1 MIYGYL
7 VSAGYLAVII
17 LLFGFIN
24 KKFKVDVEITRKI
37 LHILIGFT
45 WVFMDLFWHRS
56 YHQIIMC
63 GIFVVVNSLS
73 RKFKI
78 FSGIERENDD
88 HPGTVYYALSMLVL
102 AVASYL
108 YEPFYYPFG
117 IAVACLSFGDGFAPI
132 FGMIFKKHNPKLVGN
147 KTLFGSIACFV
158 FSAVA
163 VIVFNVC
170 YKLEYSYL
178 SIFAIASLVSVVE
191 VFCQKGLD
199 NFGITFSV
207 AVFAFLIKANVFAD
221 IFYICAILSFV
232 VVFAIL
238 LSKSLT
244 APASF
249 LAYVMLFVASFTSG
263 YQGFLLYTVPF
274 FIIAVVG
281 KIRRIVLKKRG
292 FAKEKSTRNA
302 KQVAINGLIASVFL
316 VVYKITARD
325 GFFLLSALSL
335 AEAFA
340 DSLASD
346 LGSLSKKEPFDFVKM
361 KKVAVGISGG
371 ISFSGSFS
379 ALVGSLL
386 VGGLCLLEVPN
397 PYVLLFVSA
406 IGFVGTFIDSALGSL
421 FQSLYRCPECGTL
434 TEKRIFH
441 GRVAELVN
449 GNKYITNNAVN
460 LITNVITVAIGCT
473 CFLIF

>member
-7 VSAGYLAVII
+7 VSTLYLAVII

-45 WVFMDLFWHRS
+45 WVFMDIFWHRS

-63 GIFVVVNSLS
+63 GAFVVINSLS

-102 AVASYL
+102 AIASYL
-108 YEPFYYPFG
+108 YEPLYYPFG

-132 FGMIFKKHNPKLVGN
+132 FGMIFKKPNPKLVGN
-147 KTLFGSIACFV
+147 KTLFGSVACFV
-158 FSAVA
+158 FSAIA
-163 VIVFNVC
+163 VIVFNAC

-178 SIFAIASLVSVVE
+178 SIFAIASLVTIVE
-191 VFCQKGLD
+191 LFCQKGLD

-207 AVFAFLIKANVFAD
+207 AIFVWLIKLNVFDD
-221 IFYICAILSFV
+221 IFFVLTIISFA

-249 LAYVMLFVASFTSG
+249 LAYVMLIVASYTSS
-263 YQGFLLYTVPF
+263 YQGFLIYTAPF

-281 KIRRIVLKKRG
+281 KIRKIVLKKRG
-292 FAKEKSTRNA
+292 IVKEKSTRNA
-302 KQVAINGLIASVFL
+302 KQVAINGLIATIFL
-316 VVYKITARD
+316 IVYKITARN
-325 GFFLLSALSL
+325 GFFVLSALSL

-346 LGSLSKKEPFDFVKM
+346 LGSLSKKEPFDIVRM
-361 KKVAVGISGG
+361 KKVAVGLSGG
-371 ISFSGSFS
+371 VSVFGSLS
-379 ALVGSLL
+379 ALCGSLL
-386 VGGLCLLEVPN
+386 VGGLSMLKICN

-406 IGFVGTFIDSALGSL
+406 ISFVGTFIDSAFGSL
-421 FQSLYRCPECGTL
+421 FQALYRCPECGKLVET
-434 TEKRIFH
+434 RIH
-441 GRVAELVN
+441 HAHVTELVK
-449 GNKYITNNAVN
+449 GNKIITNNAVN
-460 LITNVITVAIGCT
+460 LITNLITVAIGCT